1 MDNSNLPVIPQD
13 NFIVLEDNLADMH
26 DEKVV
31 LDENTIILTSGDTY
45 SQINMPALR
54 AAFRKTGKSYEDIA
68 EERDISVSSVYKF
81 FSQKSKSPSFYN
93 VIMIMKSCGVS
104 VDDICGITPSSDN
117 STAAQ
122 IPKLTE
128 AIFHLQALVESQQK
142 MIEYLLHDLNRSD
155 EY

>member
-54 AAFRKTGKSYEDIA
+54 DAFRKTGKSYEDIA

-104 VDDICGITPSSDN
+104 VDDLCGINPSSDN
-117 STAAQ
+117 STPAQ
-122 IPKLTE
+122 IAKLTE
-128 AIFHLQALVESQQK
+128 SIVRLQSLVESQQK
-142 MIEYLLHDLNRSD
+142 MIESLLRDLHRSD

>member
-13 NFIVLEDNLADMH
+13 NFIVLPDNLADMH
-26 DEKVV
+26 DEEVI

-54 AAFRKTGKSYEDIA
+54 EAFRRTGKSYEDIA
-68 EERDISVSSVYKF
+68 EEKNISVSSVYKF

-93 VIMIMKSCGVS
+93 VIMIMKACHVSLDDMCGM
-104 VDDICGITPSSDN
+104 TQYSDT

-122 IPKLTE
+122 IAKLTE
-128 AIFHLQALVESQQK
+128 SIVRLQSLVESQQK
-142 MIEYLLHDLNRSD
+142 MIESLLHDLHRSD